1 MSLFVRG
8 YEGRVW
14 ESIFYL
20 SLNYPSRSRCKYAVS
35 SFTGETNT
43 HMSCYFVHS
52 CHVTLKVP
60 CIRPTE
66 VDVISLASA
75 LGSVQEQKEAVI
87 YAND

>member
-60 CIRPTE
+60 TE

-87 YAND
+87 YAKD